1 MLIVTIKGLVYNN
14 YMNHLKLYSR
24 FLMLNPAQIVQLNQ
38 LGVEVSKTLEPDVN
52 AIFTD
57 QFFIE
62 TNIDQLPSL
71 KYLQVATSGLD
82 QINLNHPKLAN
93 TVVSG
98 SRGVFN
104 KPMAEYVLG
113 HVLSIYH
120 NHRFFTQTQKDQ
132 QWRPSRHSEEL
143 NGKKMAIIGLGQIGL
158 QLAKTFS
165 FFGVKVD
172 AFNRSDVDSIYI
184 QQRYPLTE
192 LKDRLSQYDI
202 VVVSLALNQD
212 TLMMINRDV
221 LAQLHAKAIF
231 VNIGRSELL
240 DEVAMID
247 LLKDKKI
254 RYAVLDTFSKE
265 PLPKDHPFWTLDNVI
280 VTPHISF
287 TSIQNLDRMFQALLT
302 NLQLY
307 LQKEP
312 LINQFK

>member
-1 MLIVTIKGLVYNN
+1 MI
-14 YMNHLKLYSR
+14 
-24 FLMLNPAQIVQLNQ
+24 NPTQIAQLNQ
-38 LGVEVSKTLEPDVN
+38 LGVLVSKTLEPDVN
-52 AIFTD
+52 AIFSD

-62 TNIDQLPSL
+62 SNIEQLPPL
-71 KYLQVATSGLD
+71 QYLQVATSGLD
-82 QINLNHPKLAN
+82 QINLSHPKLAN

-120 NHRFFTQTQKDQ
+120 NHRFFAQTQKDQ

-172 AFNRSDVDSIYI
+172 GFNRSVVDSIYI
-184 QQRYPLTE
+184 QQRYPLSE
-192 LKDRLSQYDI
+192 LKDRLSDYDI

-212 TLMMINRDV
+212 TISMINRD
-221 LAQLHAKAIF
+221 LLFKLNSKAIF

-240 DEVAMID
+240 DEVALID

-254 RYAVLDTFSKE
+254 RFAVLDTFSKE
-265 PLPKDHPFWTLDNVI
+265 PLPKDHPFWSLDNVV

-287 TSIQNLDRMFQALLT
+287 TSIQNLDRMFQALYN

-307 LQKEP
+307 LQNER

>member
-1 MLIVTIKGLVYNN
+1 MLIVTIRGLVYNN

-24 FLMLNPAQIVQLNQ
+24 FLMLNPAQIAQLNQ

-62 TNIDQLPSL
+62 TNIDQLPPL
-71 KYLQVATSGLD
+71 QYLQVATSGLD

-158 QLAKTFS
+158 QIAKTFS